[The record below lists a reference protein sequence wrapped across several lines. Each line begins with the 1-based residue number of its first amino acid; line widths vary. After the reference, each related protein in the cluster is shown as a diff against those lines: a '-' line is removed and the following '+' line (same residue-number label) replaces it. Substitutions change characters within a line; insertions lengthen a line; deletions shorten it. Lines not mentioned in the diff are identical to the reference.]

1 MISGGSGCRAAPGR
15 RDRCDPDVTALAK
28 TPLAGGQRGLLK
40 WAVIAVLAGAAVWT
54 IDHFV
59 ARDPAPVAQDWADSP
74 FSAPGPPRDFARAVA
89 ATEVAIANARA
100 AAAAASD
107 QWLMHEILAG
117 SYLARAQ
124 LTGSYDDYAAAAR
137 ALDDGFKVAVKGSG
151 PHLMRA
157 SLDFSMHRLAGAE
170 SQLDAVDR
178 YVVPPEPGDRAE
190 MLAMHGDIAF
200 YRGQLPEALAFYD
213 KADALVPGFASFR
226 RAIFA
231 ARTGAVDRADAYFE
245 QAEKAYRSP
254 SKQTRSYLALQRG
267 ILDLDRGRL
276 DDAMVHFRAANAL
289 FPGRWLIEEH
299 IAEVLTLQGKTG
311 EAEKLYRAIV
321 ARTGHPEFIDVLAGL
336 AEKRGDSAEAQ
347 RLFARAWAI
356 WERRLQQFAEATY
369 GHAIDHCVA
378 KRNWACAVRM
388 AEQNVTARPYG
399 DAKVALAGALLGSG
413 RAAEAR
419 SVIEPVLASPWRT
432 PQLHRTA
439 ADIYAA
445 LGLKAEAGAQDK
457 LAKALNPLV

>member
-1 MISGGSGCRAAPGR
+1 MTSF
-15 RDRCDPDVTALAK
+15 AK
-28 TPLAGGQRGLLK
+28 PPLAGSQRRLFK
-40 WAVIAVLAGAAVWT
+40 WPVIVVLAAAAVWT

-59 ARDPAPVAQDWADSP
+59 ARHPAPVAQDWGDSP
-74 FSAPGPPRDFARAVA
+74 FSAPGPPRDYARAVA
-89 ATEVAIANARA
+89 ATNVAITNARA
-100 AAAAASD
+100 AAAGSD

-117 SYLARAQ
+117 TYLARAQ
-124 LTGSYDDYAAAAR
+124 LTGSYDDYAAAGR
-137 ALDDGFKVAVKGSG
+137 ALDAAFKIAIKGSG

-190 MLAMHGDIAF
+190 MLAMRGDIAF

-213 KADALVPGFASFR
+213 KADALVPGFAAFR
-226 RAIFA
+226 RAIHA
-231 ARTGAVDRADAYFE
+231 ARTGDVDRADAAFE

-276 DDAMVHFRAANAL
+276 DDAMVHFRTADSL

-336 AEKRGDSAEAQ
+336 AEKRGDAAEAQ
-347 RLFARAWAI
+347 RLHGQAWAI
-356 WERRLQQFAEATY
+356 WQRRLQQFPEATY

-378 KRNWACAVRM
+378 KRDWACAVQM
-388 AEQNVTARPYG
+388 AERNVTARPHG
-399 DAKVALAGALLGSG
+399 DARVALAGALLGSG

-419 SVIEPVLASPWRT
+419 AVIEPVLASPWRT

-439 ADIYAA
+439 AAIYAA
-445 LGLKAEAGAQDK
+445 LGLKAEAAAQDK
-457 LAKALNPLV
+457 LAKALNPLI